1 MRGLRLPAW
10 APGVSPRPALRS
22 QSAVLRDSFPVA
34 SRNCSR
40 TSEFNGANR
49 LYTTASGTLR
59 DRVSNPVRPAEVTHL
74 FRQHISQN
82 PPSISHIVSQ
92 IRFFNSSSHLYQA
105 KPPSP
110 SQPSNSSPANSHPV
124 PEKDGEDIEDKGF
137 ELTERAAQAAQVNLR
152 AKLAKDGASGKK
164 SGFAEIWRLFKI
176 ARPEAKALGFAFF
189 FLLVSSSITMSI
201 PFSIGK
207 IMDGATKSEEEGGGQ
222 LFGLSIPMFYTALG
236 GILLVGAAANYG
248 RIIILRIVGERIVAR
263 LRSKLFRQTFVQDAE
278 FFDANRVG
286 DLISRLSSDTIIVGK
301 SITQNLSDGLRA
313 GVSGVAGFT
322 LMAYTSLKLSSILV
336 LLLPPIGLGALFYGR
351 AIRNLSRKIQKN
363 LGTLTKIAEERLG
376 NVKTSQSFAGEILE
390 VNRYNTQVRKI
401 FDLGKRE
408 SLISATFF
416 SSTGL
421 MGNMTILSL
430 LYVGGGMVQSGA
442 ISIGE
447 LTSFLMYTAYAGS
460 SMFGLSSF
468 YSELMK
474 GVGAASRLFE
484 LQDRQPTIHPTKG
497 LKVES
502 ARGPIRFE
510 NVSFSYPTRP
520 AVTIFKDLNFEIP
533 QGTNVAIVGPS
544 GGGKSTI
551 GSILL
556 RFYSPTGGR
565 VLINGKDIKD
575 MNAKSLRRK
584 IGVVAQ
590 EPVLFSG
597 TIAENIAYGRPRATR
612 SEIVAAARKANCQ
625 FISDFPD
632 GLDTH
637 VGARGAQLSGGQ
649 KQRIA
654 IARALIKEP
663 DILILDEATSALDA
677 ESETLVNSAL
687 AALLRGNNTTIS
699 IAHRLSTIKRSDT
712 IIVLGPDGTVA
723 EQGSYEE
730 LSSRPDGAFT
740 KLMEWQMS
748 GGDQVPA
755 PPTRAVPP
763 EELYK
768 LETEVEEQELEEDEE
783 VEESKSQKK
792 E

>member
-1 MRGLRLPAW
+1 L
-10 APGVSPRPALRS
+10 
-22 QSAVLRDSFPVA
+22 
-34 SRNCSR
+34 
-40 TSEFNGANR
+40 
-49 LYTTASGTLR
+49 
-59 DRVSNPVRPAEVTHL
+59 
-74 FRQHISQN
+74 
-82 PPSISHIVSQ
+82 
-92 IRFFNSSSHLYQA
+92 SSSPHLYQA

-110 SQPSNSSPANSHPV
+110 SSPPSNSSQANTHPV
-124 PEKDGEDIEDKGF
+124 PEKDGEDAEDKGF
-137 ELTERAAQAAQVNLR
+137 ELSERAAQAAQVNLR
-152 AKLAKDGASGKK
+152 AKLAKDGTSGKK

-201 PFSIGK
+201 PFSIGR
-207 IMDGATKSEEEGGGQ
+207 IMDGATKSEEEGGGK

-322 LMAYTSLKLSSILV
+322 LMAYTSLKLSSILA

-351 AIRNLSRKIQKN
+351 SIRNLSRKIQKN

-401 FDLGKRE
+401 FDLGKKE

-497 LKVES
+497 IKVES

-520 AVTIFKDLNFEIP
+520 AVKIFKDLNFEIP

-565 VLINGKDIKD
+565 VLINGNDIKD

-597 TIAENIAYGRPRATR
+597 TIAENISYGRPHATR

-730 LSSRPDGAFT
+730 LSSRPGGAFT

-755 PPTRAVPP
+755 PATRAVPP

-768 LETEVEEQELEEDEE
+768 LEPEVEEQELEEEEE

>member
-1 MRGLRLPAW
+1 MRGARLPVSLTV
-10 APGVSPRPALRS
+10 GVSPRQTPRS
-22 QSAVLRDSFPVA
+22 CGHL
-34 SRNCSR
+34 
-40 TSEFNGANR
+40 TSGILPQPILSNVFHGGHNGSSR
-49 LYTTASGTLR
+49 LYSTASGAFR
-59 DRVSNPVRPAEVTHL
+59 KSRNPLLLQTNTSKYTPG
-74 FRQHISQN
+74 
-82 PPSISHIVSQ
+82 PSRIVSQ
-92 IRFFNSSSHLYQA
+92 ARFLCSTSRLLQT
-105 KPPSP
+105 KPPSV
-110 SQPSNSSPANSHPV
+110 SNDSTRTA
-124 PEKDGEDIEDKGF
+124 PEPTEEEDEKGF
-137 ELTERAAQAAQVNLR
+137 ELSERAAQAAQVNMSARLNR
-152 AKLAKDGASGKK
+152 DGGKK
-164 SGFAEIWRLFKI
+164 SGFGEIWRLLKI
-176 ARPEAKALGFAFF
+176 ARPESKALGFAFF
-189 FLLVSSSITMSI
+189 FLLVSSSITMAV

-207 IMDGATKSEEEGGGQ
+207 IIDSATKSVAEGGGE
-222 LFGLSIPMFYTALG
+222 LFGLSMPMFYAALG
-236 GILLVGAAANYG
+236 GILFLGAGANYG

-313 GVSGVAGFT
+313 AVSGVAGFS
-322 LMAYTSLKLSSILV
+322 LMAYTSAKLSMILLV
-336 LLLPPIGLGALFYGR
+336 LLPPIGLGALFYGR

-376 NVKTSQSFAGEILE
+376 NVKTSQSFAGEVLE
-390 VNRYNTQVRKI
+390 VGRYNKQVRKI
-401 FDLGKRE
+401 FELGKRE

-421 MGNMTILSL
+421 MGNLTILTL
-430 LYVGGGMVQSGA
+430 LYAGGGMVQSGA

-484 LQDRQPTIHPTKG
+484 LQDRRPTIHPTKG
-497 LKVES
+497 QRVET

-510 NVSFSYPTRP
+510 NVAFSYPTRP
-520 AVTIFKDLNFEIP
+520 AVKIFQDLNFEIP

-551 GSILL
+551 ASILL
-556 RFYSPTGGR
+556 RFYQPTEGR
-565 VLINGKDIKD
+565 VLINGKDITE

-584 IGVVAQ
+584 IGVVSQ

-597 TIAENIAYGRPRATR
+597 TIAENISYGLPHATR
-612 SEIVAAARKANCQ
+612 SEIIAAARQANCQ

-637 VGARGAQLSGGQ
+637 VGARGTQLSGGQ

-654 IARALIKEP
+654 IARALIKDP

-687 AALLRGNNTTIS
+687 TALLRGNNTTIS

-712 IIVLGPDGTVA
+712 IIVIGNDGKVA
-723 EQGSYEE
+723 EQGPYEE
-730 LSSRPDGAFT
+730 LSARPDGAFT

-748 GGDQVPA
+748 GGEAQP
-755 PPTRAVPP
+755 PPTKPIERDQLWELQKEEP
-763 EELYK
+763 EPEH
-768 LETEVEEQELEEDEE
+768 EEEEEDDIDEP
-783 VEESKSQKK
+783 ESRKK
-792 E
+792 D

>member
-1 MRGLRLPAW
+1 MRGLRLPGW
-10 APGVSPRPALRS
+10 APGVSPRSVLRP
-22 QSAVLRDSFPVA
+22 QSAVLRDLLPQSNRPSIRSAGFNHTNRPY
-34 SRNCSR
+34 S
-40 TSEFNGANR
+40 TPSEA
-49 LYTTASGTLR
+49 LR
-59 DRVSNPVRPAEVTHL
+59 DRSGLL
-74 FRQHISQN
+74 FRSAETPLLIHQNGLQYTPSTSRMISQTR
-82 PPSISHIVSQ
+82 PFCSTSQ
-92 IRFFNSSSHLYQA
+92 LLEEKA
-105 KPPSP
+105 PV
-110 SQPSNSSPANSHPV
+110 PSNSTSSAGRSV
-124 PEKDGEDIEDKGF
+124 PEKEDDDLDKGF
-137 ELTERAAQAAQVNLR
+137 ELSERAAQAAQVNLSAR
-152 AKLAKDGASGKK
+152 LAKDGASGKK
-164 SGFAEIWRLFKI
+164 SGFSEIWRLLKV
-176 ARPEAKALGFAFF
+176 AQPESKKLGLAFF
-189 FLLVSSSITMSI
+189 FLLISSGITMSI
-201 PFSIGK
+201 PLSIGK
-207 IMDGATKSEEEGGGQ
+207 IMDTATKSVTEGGGE
-222 LFGLSIPMFYTALG
+222 LFGLSMPMFYSALAG
-236 GILLVGAAANYG
+236 VLVVGAAANYG

-263 LRSKLFRQTFVQDAE
+263 LRSKLFRQTFIQDAE

-286 DLISRLSSDTIIVGK
+286 DLISRLGSDTIIVGK

-313 GVSGVAGFT
+313 AVSGAAGFS
-322 LMAYTSLKLSSILV
+322 LMAYTSVKLSSILL

-351 AIRNLSRKIQKN
+351 AIRNLSRQMQKN

-390 VNRYNTQVRKI
+390 VNRYNKQVRKI
-401 FDLGKRE
+401 FQTGKRE
-408 SLISATFF
+408 SLISAAFF

-421 MGNMTILSL
+421 MGNMTVLSL

-442 ISIGE
+442 ITIGE

-460 SMFGLSSF
+460 SMIGLSSF

-497 LKVES
+497 RKVES

-510 NVSFSYPTRP
+510 NVTFSYPTRP
-520 AVTIFKDLNFEIP
+520 AVTIFKNLDFEIP

-551 GSILL
+551 ASLLL
-556 RFYSPTGGR
+556 RFYSPTAGR
-565 VLINGKDIKD
+565 ILINGTDISG

-584 IGVVAQ
+584 VGVVSQ

-597 TIAENIAYGRPRATR
+597 SIADNISYGLPDATR

-654 IARALIKEP
+654 IARALIKNP

-723 EQGSYEE
+723 EQGSYTE
-730 LSSRPDGAFT
+730 LSARPGGAFT

-748 GGDQVPA
+748 GGEATQSPKRPVE
-755 PPTRAVPP
+755 P
-763 EELYK
+763 EEHW
-768 LETEVEEQELEEDEE
+768 ELPREAEPELSDEE
-783 VEESKSQKK
+783 IVEQSPHKK
-792 E
+792 D